1 MRFKKSIL
9 ALAACALVS
18 GAILSVGA
26 PASVLYIAPGKVIG
40 DFRVE
45 NAERFKGANQVVI
58 GQFSVGFFVKKVDY
72 DGGGFLSANNEAKAI
87 GHLQGMFPNN
97 FQAIT
102 DAIYDDFTVQ
112 LEAQGV
118 KIVDPAAYKAN
129 KYYAKVKYEVQGS
142 KALVPLKK
150 EDKADAALFWPS
162 QLGGR
167 NENMLATIGMF
178 NMNMG
183 KTYTAQYDYAR
194 TSKVPVLNVVY
205 YVDFA
210 APAKTK
216 GGNIISGTNV
226 QTITVSSQVAMSQF
240 GSQMQIMDVNGK
252 VGKMTLNTPVI
263 QGGNFADIRDITS
276 GSVRTAEAF
285 ADAFGKGNYRV
296 DRRFGYTVTDK
307 PAYSRSAL
315 AAGHQTSEMFTKQLV
330 ALR

>member
-1 MRFKKSIL
+1 MRFKKSLL

-87 GHLQGMFPNN
+87 GHLQGMYPNN
-97 FQAIT
+97 FQDIT

-150 EDKADAALFWPS
+150 EDKADAALFWPT